1 MDFLKS
7 SGISLCNRLS
17 IKTCELMWGWVK
29 TYHRHLSPYFGAHFD
44 DLNVF
49 SEHQITEH
57 QIIIKYLQYDFI
69 LMFTEQHLEQ
79 SIRSM
84 KVMMIILII
93 TFIDFLIKHSPL
105 AFKKSP
111 TICRFHRGTITWPW
125 APVRRKLARRS

>member
-1 MDFLKS
+1 
-7 SGISLCNRLS
+7 
-17 IKTCELMWGWVK
+17 MWGWVK

-69 LMFTEQHLEQ
+69 LMFTEHLEQ

-93 TFIDFLIKHSPL
+93 TVIDFFNK
-105 AFKKSP
+105 
-111 TICRFHRGTITWPW
+111 T
-125 APVRRKLARRS
+125 